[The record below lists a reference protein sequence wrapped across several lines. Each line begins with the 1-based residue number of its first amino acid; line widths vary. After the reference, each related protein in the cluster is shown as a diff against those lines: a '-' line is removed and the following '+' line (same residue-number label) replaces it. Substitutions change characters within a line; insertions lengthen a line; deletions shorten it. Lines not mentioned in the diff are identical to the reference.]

1 MLHNVLCAFSGI
13 QIQAVVLVFSSV
25 GQVFKTSQ
33 LLLSQVLSY
42 WCAVT
47 HLQSPARISNI
58 WRKCRWKL
66 AAIRNVYSELH
77 YVYEVL
83 GWVLLMCL
91 QILKECLSLAS
102 FAFNKCSYGYMLTCF
117 RKEFNF
123 YISCLSWE
131 LPLPHSSSSNTTKEV
146 VSAFS
151 IFWVVF
157 QIILLKGQ
165 KLQWCV
171 IVLEFI
177 LILRWQYWVDKV
189 LHQQCYW

>member
-1 MLHNVLCAFSGI
+1 MCYIMYCVPSVEYKYRQLFLSS
-13 QIQAVVLVFSSV
+13 VVLGRSLKHHSYFCPRFSAIGVQLPTCSPLP
-25 GQVFKTSQ
+25 GSQ
-33 LLLSQVLSY
+33 ISGENAGGS
-42 WCAVT
+42 
-47 HLQSPARISNI
+47 LQPSGMRTQSFIMSM
-58 WRKCRWKL
+58 KSL
-66 AAIRNVYSELH
+66 
-77 YVYEVL
+77 
-83 GWVLLMCL
+83 WVLLMCL